1 MMFVVKIKKKIENKK
16 INIPSSNTPKEYP
29 IFCFK
34 YLTTNKRYN
43 FEHFSNVQEQ
53 LKNKSLILDEIIRLQ
68 QKTWMEWGL
77 EGKKTGFE
85 SIYINQLNFKPKE
98 LILSNDTKVI
108 VFRINSQNWRIIG
121 IRSEYFKSVLHII
134 GFDFDFSAYN
144 H

>member
-1 MMFVVKIKKKIENKK
+1 MMFVAKIKKKIENKK

-77 EGKKTGFE
+77 ESKKTGFE

-98 LILSNDTKVI
+98 LILSNDTKAI
-108 VFRINSQNWRIIG
+108 VFRINSQN
-121 IRSEYFKSVLHII
+121 
-134 GFDFDFSAYN
+134 
-144 H
+144 

>member
-1 MMFVVKIKKKIENKK
+1 MAKIKKKIENKK
-16 INIPSSNTPKEYP
+16 INISSSNISKEYP

-53 LKNKSLILDEIIRLQ
+53 LKNKSIILDETIRLQ

-77 EGKKTGFE
+77 ENKKTGFE
-85 SIYINQLNFKPKE
+85 SIYVNQLNFKPKN
-98 LILSNDTKVI
+98 LNLSNDTKAI
-108 VFRINSQNWRIIG
+108 VFRINSQNWRIIR
-121 IRSEYFKSVLHII
+121 IRSEYFKSVLHVI